1 MKSDFIQSQKN
12 QTPKFHI
19 INMDFKENLKTIA
32 SIKIYDEY
40 QDFPSLSIPQMV
52 FFSEEDEKKNLIKK
66 ELSRNLKIS
75 KLTGG
80 WIFAPPEI
88 SPKNGFTPTLNIID
102 EAAEMTVLETKLKF
116 LNLKKEK
123 FTSWEDAYNLVIQRL
138 DELTLNPQIWFEE
151 RKYFPNWSPS
161 GPLRLV
167 DRIFISTNT
176 IAHQSRIG
184 PGNVAII
191 GSGVLKHLDLNI
203 YPEFKSSVKIVVD
216 HNIDPNKVICI
227 RTSQSSH
234 QGEVNSCVMSVVYG
248 ERDFFWGLPENW
260 EQFASWFWIED

>member
-1 MKSDFIQSQKN
+1 
-12 QTPKFHI
+12 
-19 INMDFKENLKTIA
+19 MDFKENLKTIA
-32 SIKIYDEY
+32 SIEIYDEY

-75 KLTGG
+75 KLTGEDPPP
-80 WIFAPPEI
+80 PPEI
-88 SPKNGFTPTLNIID
+88 SPKNGSTPTLNIID
-102 EAAEMTVLETKLKF
+102 ESAEMAVLETKLRF

-123 FTSWEDAYNLVIQRL
+123 FTSWKDAYNLVIQKL
-138 DELTLNPQIWFEE
+138 DELTSNPQIWFEQ
-151 RKYFPNWSPS
+151 RKYFPNWKP
-161 GPLRLV
+161 GGAPRLV
-167 DRIFISTNT
+167 DRILISANT

-191 GSGVLKHLDLNI
+191 GSGVLKHLDLNSHS
-203 YPEFKSSVKIVVD
+203 EVRSGVKIIVD
-216 HNIDPNKVICI
+216 YNIDPNKVICI
-227 RTSQSSH
+227 RTSRSR
-234 QGEVNSCVMSVVYG
+234 QGEVNSCVMAAVYG

>member
-1 MKSDFIQSQKN
+1 
-12 QTPKFHI
+12 
-19 INMDFKENLKTIA
+19 MDFKENLKTIA
-32 SIKIYDEY
+32 NIKIYDEY
-40 QDFPSLSIPQMV
+40 QDFPSLSIPQL
-52 FFSEEDEKKNLIKK
+52 FFSTGEEEEKELIKK

-75 KLTGG
+75 ELIYEKLGEELSSTPE
-80 WIFAPPEI
+80 PPPQKGLSLKIKDGETTI
-88 SPKNGFTPTLNIID
+88 SGFKD
-102 EAAEMTVLETKLKF
+102 ESEVQMAVIETKLKF

-123 FTSWEDAYNLVIQRL
+123 FTSWEDAYNLVIQKL
-138 DELTLNPQIWFEE
+138 DELTSNPQIWFEE

-176 IAHQSRIG
+176 IARQSRIG

-216 HNIDPNKVICI
+216 HNIDPNKVICV
-227 RTSQSSH
+227 RASQSSH